1 MTINFTN
8 KTIELTTAEMKKA
21 SVYNS
26 DAYKALREARID
38 NPTFKIV
45 EKKAAKSKD
54 KFARLTMK
62 DIAAH
67 VEKYGSDNQKKN
79 FEFLT
84 NGPEEKA
91 SFFEV
96 KKWFM
101 NEFRLREVR
110 AIKLTNKPFE
120 IFIRNILFCVSVCFE
135 LSDLFHGVFLQ
146 HII

>member
-38 NPTFKIV
+38 NPSFKIV

-84 NGPEEKA
+84 TGAEEKA

-101 NEFRLREVR
+101 NEFRLRE
-110 AIKLTNKPFE
+110 E
-120 IFIRNILFCVSVCFE
+120 RNEYRSKVQSIVECE
-135 LSDLFHGVFLQ
+135 A
-146 HII
+146 

>member
-1 MTINFTN
+1 MQT
-8 KTIELTTAEMKKA
+8 
-21 SVYNS
+21 SVKYLQNNS

-67 VEKYGSDNQKKN
+67 VEKYGSDNQKKD

-84 NGPEEKA
+84 NSDEGKA

-101 NEFRLREVR
+101 NEFNLRKELKEYR
-110 AIKLTNKPFE
+110 NKVQSIVE
-120 IFIRNILFCVSVCFE
+120 CVA
-135 LSDLFHGVFLQ
+135 
-146 HII
+146 

>member
-38 NPTFKIV
+38 NPSFKIV
-45 EKKAAKSKD
+45 EKKASKSKD

-67 VEKYGSDNQKKN
+67 VEKYGSDNQKKD

-84 NGPEEKA
+84 NSDEGKA
-91 SFFEV
+91 CP
-96 KKWFM
+96 
-101 NEFRLREVR
+101 FR
-110 AIKLTNKPFE
+110 TDSG
-120 IFIRNILFCVSVCFE
+120 SVYTF
-135 LSDLFHGVFLQ
+135 
-146 HII
+146 